1 MVLTRPY
8 IMRVEPT
15 DSGDSGYR
23 PPSREWMKG
32 KRVKRLSFEHLLD
45 EEMEKTPFM
54 RRLESLRWHRWG
66 RDPERR
72 MVRTPKKGE

>member
-1 MVLTRPY
+1 MTRPY

-23 PPSREWMKG
+23 PPSREWLKG
-32 KRVKRLSFEHLLD
+32 KRVKRLDFAHLLD

-54 RRLESLRWHRWG
+54 ARLESLRWYRWG
-66 RDPERR
+66 NDHERR
-72 MVRTPKKGE
+72 MVWTPKKGE

>member
-1 MVLTRPY
+1 MTRPY

-15 DSGDSGYR
+15 DSGESGYR

-32 KRVKRLSFEHLLD
+32 KRVKRLDFAHLLD

-54 RRLESLRWHRWG
+54 RAPRIPALVQVG
-66 RDPERR
+66 ERH
-72 MVRTPKKGE
+72 GAADGADA